1 MTDYYYRIVK
11 YGDFCGRYFFLKI
24 KYIVKKMKEAKY
36 NQEKKKAKLKYRS
49 IRNKTVCFVL
59 FLRGEKH
66 PKIY

>member
-36 NQEKKKAKLKYRS
+36 NQEEKKSKSKIQKHKEQNCLL
-49 IRNKTVCFVL
+49 CFV
-59 FLRGEKH
+59 FKRRKTS
-66 PKIY
+66 